1 MTQSNLQ
8 TYICLAKEGTAASV
22 QEIFQHLN
30 TRMSLAESKFI
41 DFALGQVESEAG
53 VAAMERILFHGTQI
67 QRNYCALYF
76 GRRGDYDIVRKAYD
90 LGLID
95 AKQAFS
101 R

>member
-1 MTQSNLQ
+1 MAQTILQ
-8 TYICLAKEGTAASV
+8 TYIGLAKEGTAASV
-22 QEIFQHLN
+22 GEIFRHL
-30 TRMSLAESKFI
+30 TKQMSLAESKFI
-41 DFALGQVESEAG
+41 DFALGHVESVEG
-53 VAAMERILFHGTQI
+53 VAAMERLLFHGTQI